1 MIFVFIAIYSSA
13 VFFCVGI
20 AAGILRFWIRHQPH
34 GPTDAHYLVVAVT
47 LVLSAGF
54 GALLASNIV
63 IALGR
68 GG

>member
-1 MIFVFIAIYSSA
+1 MIFVTIAIYAAA
-13 VFFCVGI
+13 VFFCVAI
-20 AAGILRFWIRHQPH
+20 AAGILRFWLRHLPY
-34 GPTDAHYLVVAVT
+34 GPTDAHYLIVAVT

-63 IALGR
+63 IALGL